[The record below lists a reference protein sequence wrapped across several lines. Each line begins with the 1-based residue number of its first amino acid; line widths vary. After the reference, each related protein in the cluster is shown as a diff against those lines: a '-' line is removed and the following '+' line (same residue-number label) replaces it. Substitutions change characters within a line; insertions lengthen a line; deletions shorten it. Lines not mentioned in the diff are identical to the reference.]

1 MTRFALP
8 RFREALLQPRKYY
21 AEKKS
26 SRVRFTSLRR
36 FLRYTILLYEVFY
49 NPLSHL
55 RQQPTYQGKSLRY
68 SRTGS
73 FDLTGNLFSRVQG
86 GKFGK
91 QIRLKRRVLFDLCP
105 LLFYQMCGSFC
116 GKPRIRK
123 LSACACEF
131 AFYPLKD
138 RKSVV

>member
-55 RQQPTYQGKSLRY
+55 RQQL
-68 SRTGS
+68 
-73 FDLTGNLFSRVQG
+73 NLPREVFEVFSDGFVQLNG
-86 GKFGK
+86 RPF
-91 QIRLKRRVLFDLCP
+91 F
-105 LLFYQMCGSFC
+105 
-116 GKPRIRK
+116 
-123 LSACACEF
+123 
-131 AFYPLKD
+131 KD
-138 RKSVV
+138 